1 MLEAANRLPANPP
14 LMLQETPVSYRI
26 TSQPRWA
33 ERIAA

>member
-1 MLEAANRLPANPP
+1 MLEAANCLQATPP
-14 LMLQETPVSYRI
+14 LVLQETPVSYRI